1 MRTRFNIAAEII
13 GRYGEN
19 SEKAHWLLRYVGE
32 DNLKRQLSI
41 MLNDSG
47 KVESCGFHVE
57 NTKKGQYEAPMKF
70 VSGQAE
76 AWKIFNVIA
85 ANLSISQ
92 GVQIGSAI
100 SQVRDSFDNYYFQA
114 EEENRAV
121 QEMID
126 LLVRHPIR

>member
-1 MRTRFNIAAEII
+1 
-13 GRYGEN
+13 
-19 SEKAHWLLRYVGE
+19 
-32 DNLKRQLSI
+32 
-41 MLNDSG
+41 
-47 KVESCGFHVE
+47 
-57 NTKKGQYEAPMKF
+57 MKF

-100 SQVRDSFDNYYFQA
+100 SQVRESFDDYYVEA
-114 EEENRAV
+114 EREDKDL
-121 QEMID
+121 QKMIG